1 MPGCKIVHTRVHNS
15 AQCAQQLHF
24 VLSDVRCTLHIHYF
38 PSLHLWILAKPTHLA
53 IHIWIRMVI
62 ANQRF
67 DWIYL
72 WHRRGSVWR
81 EVLPMQPLSLSKDNI
96 RKCFYQNIE
105 RYHPVVFIHSFIESV
120 SLPSNQVMISI
131 VLDSL
136 ELASSNFKR
145 MRVFISQKFLIQRDI
160 QSWQRMA
167 LHFKMLEHFRLDMTL
182 RIS

>member
-1 MPGCKIVHTRVHNS
+1 MPGCKIVHTRVDNS
-15 AQCAQQLHF
+15 AQSAQQLHF

-96 RKCFYQNIE
+96 KECFYQNIE
-105 RYHPVVFIHSFIESV
+105 RYHPVVFIHSFIKSV
-120 SLPSNQVMISI
+120 SLPSNQLRISI
-131 VLDSL
+131 FLDSL
-136 ELASSNFKR
+136 ELASNLG
-145 MRVFISQKFLIQRDI
+145 FISQKFFFPAWHPVLAKDGSSFQN
-160 QSWQRMA
+160 A
-167 LHFKMLEHFRLDMTL
+167 LDVRLDMTL
-182 RIS
+182 RDRIS

>member
-1 MPGCKIVHTRVHNS
+1 MPGCKIVHNS
-15 AQCAQQLHF
+15 AQSAQQLHF

-96 RKCFYQNIE
+96 KECFYQNIE
-105 RYHPVVFIHSFIESV
+105 RYHPVAISHSFIQSV
-120 SLPSNQVMISI
+120 SLPSNQLRISI
-131 VLDSL
+131 FLDSL
-136 ELASSNFKR
+136 ELASNLG
-145 MRVFISQKFLIQRDI
+145 FISQKFFSSVTSSPGKGWLFI
-160 QSWQRMA
+160 SKC
-167 LHFKMLEHFRLDMTL
+167 LNTLD
-182 RIS
+182 

>member
-1 MPGCKIVHTRVHNS
+1 MPLVKYAWMQDSAHNS
-15 AQCAQQLHF
+15 AQSAQQLHF

-96 RKCFYQNIE
+96 KECFYQNIE
-105 RYHPVVFIHSFIESV
+105 RYHPVVFIHPKRFLAIESAKDFYF
-120 SLPSNQVMISI
+120 
-131 VLDSL
+131 LDSL
-136 ELASSNFKR
+136 QLASNLG
-145 MRVFISQKFLIQRDI
+145 FISQKFFFQRDI

-167 LHFKMLEHFRLDMTL
+167 LHFKML
-182 RIS
+182 

>member
-1 MPGCKIVHTRVHNS
+1 MPGCKIVHNS
-15 AQCAQQLHF
+15 AQSAQQLHF

-96 RKCFYQNIE
+96 KECFYQNIE
-105 RYHPVVFIHSFIESV
+105 RYHPVVFIHSFIQSV
-120 SLPSNQVMISI
+120 SLPSNQLRISI
-131 VLDSL
+131 FLDSL
-136 ELASSNFKR
+136 ELASNLG
-145 MRVFISQKFLIQRDI
+145 FISQKFFFQRDI

-167 LHFKMLEHFRLDMTL
+167 LHFKIL
-182 RIS
+182 

>member
-1 MPGCKIVHTRVHNS
+1 MPGCKIVHNS
-15 AQCAQQLHF
+15 AQSAQQLHF

-96 RKCFYQNIE
+96 KECFYQNIE
-105 RYHPVVFIHSFIESV
+105 RYHPVVFIHPKRFLAIESAKH
-120 SLPSNQVMISI
+120 LYF
-131 VLDSL
+131 LDSL
-136 ELASSNFKR
+136 ELASNLG
-145 MRVFISQKFLIQRDI
+145 FISQKFFFQRDI

-167 LHFKMLEHFRLDMTL
+167 LHFKML
-182 RIS
+182 

>member
-1 MPGCKIVHTRVHNS
+1 M
-15 AQCAQQLHF
+15 
-24 VLSDVRCTLHIHYF
+24 LSDVRCTLHIHYF

-105 RYHPVVFIHSFIESV
+105 RYHPVVFIHSFIQSV
-120 SLPSNQVMISI
+120 SLPSNQVRISI

-145 MRVFISQKFLIQRDI
+145 MRVFISQKFFIQRDI

-182 RIS
+182 KERIS